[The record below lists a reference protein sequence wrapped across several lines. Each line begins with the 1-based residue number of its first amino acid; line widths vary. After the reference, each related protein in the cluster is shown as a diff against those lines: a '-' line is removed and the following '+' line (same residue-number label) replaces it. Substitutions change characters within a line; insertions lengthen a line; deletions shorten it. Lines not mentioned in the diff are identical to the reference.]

1 MIEINLLPQVK
12 KDYLK
17 AEQMKHT
24 VIVASVLL
32 SVVAL
37 VLVGLMF
44 AYVSIVQPQHQ
55 KNVQED
61 IDSGLTDLKGKDDAV
76 KIVTVQGALES
87 LPGIEDQELATS
99 RLFTYVAGFTPR
111 SVSYSNIKLNVD
123 ESILTLQG
131 TASTFEQANVL
142 ANNLK
147 GATFSYVQSGSEDS
161 ATPFSDVI
169 FDGLSRSE
177 QAQDAKNVS
186 FQITLSFDSIIFN
199 QSIESGKL
207 QVNASS
213 EDLILQDQKPFVG
226 GGTQ

>member
-32 SVVAL
+32 SVVAV
-37 VLVGLMF
+37 VLVSLLF
-44 AYVSIVQPQHQ
+44 AYVSVVQPQHQ
-55 KNVQED
+55 KNVQKD
-61 IDSGLTDLKGKDDAV
+61 IDSGLADLKDKDDAV

-87 LPGIEDQELATS
+87 IPGLEDQELATS

-111 SVSYSNIKLNVD
+111 SVSYSNLKLNVA
-123 ESILTLQG
+123 ESTITLQG
-131 TASTFEQANVL
+131 SAANFEQANVL

-147 GATFSYVQSGSEDS
+147 GAKFTYVQNGSEQS
-161 ATPFSDVI
+161 AKPFSNVV

-177 QAQDAKNVS
+177 QTQDEKNVS
-186 FQITLSFDSIIFN
+186 FQITLAFDPIIFN
-199 QSIESGKL
+199 QSIEAGKL

-213 EDLILQDQKPFVG
+213 EELLLQDQKPFIDG
-226 GGTQ
+226 GV

>member
-32 SVVAL
+32 SVVAI
-37 VLVGLMF
+37 VIVGLLF
-44 AYVSIVQPQHQ
+44 TYVSIVQPQHQ
-55 KNVQED
+55 KNVQAD
-61 IDSGLTDLKGKDDAV
+61 IDSGLTDLKGKDNAV
-76 KIVTVQGALES
+76 KIVTVQGALET
-87 LPGIEDQELATS
+87 LPGLEDQELATS

-111 SVSYSNIKLNVD
+111 SVSFSNMKLNVD
-123 ESILTLQG
+123 ELTLTLQG

-147 GATFSYVQSGSEDS
+147 GAKFTYVQNDSEQS
-161 ATPFSDVI
+161 ATPFSNVI

-186 FQITLSFDSIIFN
+186 FQITLSFDPIIFD
-199 QSIESGKL
+199 QSIEGSKL

-213 EDLILQDQKPFVG
+213 EDLLLQDEKPFIG

>member
-37 VLVGLMF
+37 VIVGLLF
-44 AYVSIVQPQHQ
+44 AYVSVVQPQHQ
-55 KNVQED
+55 KNVQGD
-61 IDSGLTDLKGKDDAV
+61 IDSGLSDLKGKDNAV
-76 KIVTVQGALES
+76 KIVTVQGALET
-87 LPGIEDQELATS
+87 LPGLEDKQLATS
-99 RLFTYVAGFTPR
+99 RLFVYVAGFTPR
-111 SVSYSNIKLNVD
+111 SVLFSNIKLDVT
-123 ESILTLQG
+123 ESTLTLQG
-131 TASTFEQANVL
+131 TAATFEQANVL

-147 GATFSYVQSGSEDS
+147 GAKFTYVQNESEES
-161 ATPFSDVI
+161 VQPFSNVV

-177 QAQDAKNVS
+177 QAEDTKNVS
-186 FQITLSFDSIIFN
+186 FQITLTFDPIIFN
-199 QSIESGKL
+199 QSVEAGKL

-213 EDLILQDQKPFVG
+213 EDLLLQDEKPFIDG
-226 GGTQ
+226 GGQ

>member
-32 SVVAL
+32 SVVSL
-37 VLVGLMF
+37 VLVVLLF
-44 AYVSIVQPQHQ
+44 AYVSVVQPQHQ
-55 KNVQED
+55 KNVQTD
-61 IDSGLTDLKGKDDAV
+61 IDSGLTDLKSKDDAV
-76 KIVTVQGALES
+76 KIVTVQGALET
-87 LPGIEDQELATS
+87 LPGLEDQELATS
-99 RLFTYVAGFTPR
+99 RLFVYVAGFTPR
-111 SVSYSNIKLNVD
+111 SVSYSNLKLNVE
-123 ESILTLQG
+123 ESVLTLQG
-131 TASTFEQANVL
+131 TASNFEQANVL

-147 GATFSYVQSGSEDS
+147 GAKFTYVQNDSEES
-161 ATPFSDVI
+161 AKPFSDVV

-186 FQITLSFDSIIFN
+186 FQITFAFDPIIFN
-199 QSIESGKL
+199 QSIEGGKL

-213 EDLILQDQKPFVG
+213 EDLLLQDEKPFIG
-226 GGTQ
+226 GGAQ

>member
-32 SVVAL
+32 SIVSIVIVAL
-37 VLVGLMF
+37 LF
-44 AYVSIVQPQHQ
+44 AYVSVVQPQHQ

-61 IDSGLTDLKGKDDAV
+61 IDSGLTDLKGKENAV
-76 KIVTVQGALES
+76 KIVTVQGALDS
-87 LPGIEDQELATS
+87 LPGLEDTELATS

-123 ESILTLQG
+123 ESSLTLQG
-131 TASTFEQANVL
+131 TASNFEQANVL

-147 GATFSYVQSGSEDS
+147 GATFNYVQSESKQS
-161 ATPFSDVI
+161 AKPFTNVV

-177 QAQDAKNVS
+177 QAQDTKNVS
-186 FQITLSFDSIIFN
+186 FQITLTFDPIIFN
-199 QSIESGKL
+199 QSIDGGTLK
-207 QVNASS
+207 VDASS
-213 EDLILQDQKPFVG
+213 EELLLQEQKPFIDG
-226 GGTQ
+226 GAQ